1 MNEQINQESN
11 DSVETP
17 RTAQDVFTEM
27 LDTEESND
35 KPEVTNEE
43 VATEDAEEAEAET
56 LEDEIEEESDTDEPD
71 NIEDDDGFVD
81 EEGIE
86 PVDDVEEAEEEAVKY
101 TVKSGGEEKE
111 VTVDELISNYQKG
124 DDYTKKSQALAEQR
138 KAVEAEAHAVQ
149 EAMQLREQY
158 AQRLNQVKVLLE
170 NSDEQVDLDELK
182 ENDPIT
188 WSIKVAEKTENNK
201 KLQLIEQEQNRLAQA
216 HQKQVAEQQAKLVA
230 HEAEM
235 LTSKVK
241 EFSDPKKAEQIKGEI
256 RNFGKSIGFSDEE
269 LAQVYDHRHVMV
281 LQKAMAYDRLQK
293 AKANVTKKVA
303 KAPKM
308 AKQGN
313 KVAKTDVYTKQ
324 KKRLRGSGNIADAT
338 EVFKNFI

>member
-1 MNEQINQESN
+1 MNEQVNQESA
-11 DSVETP
+11 DSVDTP
-17 RTAQDVFTEM
+17 RDAQDVFAEM
-27 LDTEESND
+27 LVAEESGND
-35 KPEVTNEE
+35 KPAVVNDEVE
-43 VATEDAEEAEAET
+43 TEDAEEVTEEV
-56 LEDEIEEESDTDEPD
+56 LDDEVEEESDEDELEAT
-71 NIEDDDGFVD
+71 EDDDIEADED
-81 EEGIE
+81 EE
-86 PVDDVEEAEEEAVKY
+86 DEAVTY
-101 TVKSGGEEKE
+101 TVKSGGEERE
-111 VTVDELISNYQKG
+111 VTVDELISGYQKG
-124 DDYTKKSQALAEQR
+124 DDYTKKSQVLAEQR

-158 AQRLNQVKVLLE
+158 AQRLDQVRVLLE

-201 KLQLIEQEQNRLAQA
+201 KLNLIQQEQNRLAQA
-216 HQKQVAEQQAKLVA
+216 HQKQAAEQQSKMVA

-256 RNFGKSIGFSDEE
+256 RNFGKSIGFSDQE

-281 LQKAMAYDRLQK
+281 LQKAMAYDRIQK
-293 AKANVTKKVA
+293 AKAGVTKKVA

-313 KVAKTDVYTKQ
+313 KVAKTDIYTKQ
-324 KKRLRGSGNIADAT
+324 KKRLQASGSIADAT
-338 EVFKNFI
+338 EVFKNFL

>member
-1 MNEQINQESN
+1 MNEQINQESA

-27 LDTEESND
+27 LDAEESND
-35 KPEVTNEE
+35 KPEATNEE
-43 VATEDAEEAEAET
+43 QEN
-56 LEDEIEEESDTDEPD
+56 IEE
-71 NIEDDDGFVD
+71 NA
-81 EEGIE
+81 
-86 PVDDVEEAEEEAVKY
+86 EEAEEETESESEVEELEEDSPEAEEDEVYESEDEEVEVEEVEDEPVTY
-101 TVKSGGEEKE
+101 TVKSGGEEKK
-111 VTVDELISNYQKG
+111 VTVDDLISGYQKG

-158 AQRLNQVKVLLE
+158 AQRLDQVKVLLE

-201 KLQLIEQEQNRLAQA
+201 KLNLIQQEQNRLAQA
-216 HQKQVAEQQAKLVA
+216 HQKQAAEQQAKLVA

-256 RNFGKSIGFSDEE
+256 RNFGKSIGFSDQE

-281 LQKAMAYDRLQK
+281 LQKAMAYDRIQK
-293 AKANVTKKVA
+293 AKAGVTKKVA

-324 KKRLRGSGNIADAT
+324 KKRLKSSGSIDDAT
-338 EVFKNFI
+338 EVFKNFL

>member
-1 MNEQINQESN
+1 MNEQINQESA

-27 LDTEESND
+27 LDAEESND
-35 KPEVTNEE
+35 KPEATNEE
-43 VATEDAEEAEAET
+43 QEN
-56 LEDEIEEESDTDEPD
+56 IEE
-71 NIEDDDGFVD
+71 NA
-81 EEGIE
+81 
-86 PVDDVEEAEEEAVKY
+86 EEAEEETESESEVEELEEDNPETEEDEDDESEDEEVEVEDEPVTY

-111 VTVDELISNYQKG
+111 VTVEDLISGYQKG

-158 AQRLNQVKVLLE
+158 AQRLDQVKVLLE

-201 KLQLIEQEQNRLAQA
+201 KLNLIQQEQNRLAQA
-216 HQKQVAEQQAKLVA
+216 HQKQVSEQQAKLVA

-256 RNFGKSIGFSDEE
+256 RNFGKSIGFSDQE

-281 LQKAMAYDRLQK
+281 LQKAMAYDRIQK
-293 AKANVTKKVA
+293 AKAGVTKKVA

-313 KVAKTDVYTKQ
+313 KVAKTDLFTKQ
-324 KKRLRGSGNIADAT
+324 KKRLKQSGSLADAT
-338 EVFKNFI
+338 EVFKNFL